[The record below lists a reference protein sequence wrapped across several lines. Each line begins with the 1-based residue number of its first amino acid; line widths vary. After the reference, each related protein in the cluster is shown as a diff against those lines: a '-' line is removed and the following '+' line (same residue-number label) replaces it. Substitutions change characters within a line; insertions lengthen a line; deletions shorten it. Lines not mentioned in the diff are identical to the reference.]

1 VAVDRRLDPLLR
13 VGKDSLPSD
22 WCLPSFYPIVKDW
35 EARFGFGRTGGP
47 LIVRSGCAVIDDCTE
62 RGAGCI
68 AKAVNCS
75 PEAMRADAEAKMR
88 GLGADIWDAAK
99 PLSLDTYALARNLM
113 SEFGSGSPVEKVA
126 VAMVA
131 MNRATALDGSRPFTQ
146 GWISGH
152 LLDRKNGLF
161 GRQIGQLR
169 PAATTS
175 DPSVADVLVADYV
188 LRAMQSGEMTDVTW
202 GATHYLDRF
211 SQDGM
216 RARALQNGDSTPP
229 AGGSDVFGSWSDG
242 GDVLTWVGQI
252 PDVRPW
258 RLLLMRRRPELRRDP
273 KARAAIRAAGLD
285 AIKGKNRP
293 PALTRVCFNPG
304 ALARATMAS
313 SVGVVGFAIANSLT
327 KLSRIR

>member
-1 VAVDRRLDPLLR
+1 MAVDRRSDPLLR
-13 VGKDSLPSD
+13 VAKDSPPAD
-22 WCLPSFYPIVKDW
+22 WCLPSFYPLVKGW
-35 EARFGFGRTGGP
+35 EDQFGFGRAGGP
-47 LIVRSGCAVIDDCTE
+47 MILRSGCAVIDDCTE
-62 RGAGCI
+62 RGSGCI

-88 GLGADIWDAAK
+88 GLGEAVWGAAK
-99 PLSLDTYALARNLM
+99 PLTLDTYALARNLM
-113 SEFGSGSPVEKVA
+113 SEFGSGTPVEKVA
-126 VAMVA
+126 VALVA
-131 MNRATALDGSRPFTQ
+131 MNRATALDGAKPFTQ

-161 GRQIGQLR
+161 GRQIGQIR

-175 DPSVADVLVADYV
+175 DPSVADVLIADYV
-188 LRAMQSGEMTDVTW
+188 LRAMQSGEMADVTQ

-216 RARALQNGDSTPP
+216 RVRAVQNGDTTPP
-229 AGGSDVFGSWSDG
+229 DGGSAVFGAWSDG

-258 RLLLMRRRPELRRDP
+258 RLMLMRRRPELRKDP

-293 PALTRVCFNPG
+293 PTPTRGCFNPS
-304 ALARATMAS
+304 ALARTVMAS
-313 SVGVVGFAIANSLT
+313 SFGAVGFAVANSLT
-327 KLSRIR
+327 KLTKIR